1 MTHIPARAV
10 TTILDGDVALGLT
23 LNTDLFCSTQR
34 AAGAQVPVDAVFVFG
49 NSGIPPLR
57 SMGEVAEIRRALV
70 TIRVRWSTFG
80 AGDVKV
86 RGIMNLLQA
95 EPAATYLSKVLL
107 TESEPLPLGQDD
119 QGNHLW
125 SLGCE
130 IVYRE
135 AKA

>member
-1 MTHIPARAV
+1 MTHNPASDVAD
-10 TTILDGDVALGLT
+10 ILDGDSGLELT
-23 LNTDLFCSTQR
+23 LGIDLFKSTQR
-34 AAGAQVPVDAVFVFG
+34 ATSAQVPSNAVFVFG
-49 NSGIPPLR
+49 NSGIPPIR
-57 SMGEVAEIRRALV
+57 TMGEVAEVRRALV
-70 TIRVRWSTFG
+70 TIRVRWKGFG
-80 AGDVKV
+80 AGDIKV

-107 TESEPLPLGQDD
+107 TESEPLPLGEDE

-130 IVYRE
+130 LVYRE